1 MFVCLFVFKIHKLKL
16 ELYFEKGENMKKAY
30 VIRKVI
36 SEKEI
41 LFYRTFICF
50 KF

>member
-16 ELYFEKGENMKKAY
+16 ELYFEKGENVKKAY

-36 SEKEI
+36 SEN
-41 LFYRTFICF
+41 LFLF
-50 KF
+50 